1 MLKPG
6 ILTLDTN
13 NHAVR
18 GKSGVKTSE
27 FSEKKLIYPPPSPRE
42 ITPYIF
48 ASKIFTPYF
57 SLSLVEKISIILKN
71 LLYRSILIK
80 IKKLEILSHT
90 ISVH

>member
-27 FSEKKLIYPPPSPRE
+27 FSEKKLIYPPPPVSSLP
-42 ITPYIF
+42 IYLLPKYLPHIF
-48 ASKIFTPYF
+48 PSLWWKKFQ
-57 SLSLVEKISIILKN
+57 LSLERVS
-71 LLYRSILIK
+71 
-80 IKKLEILSHT
+80 
-90 ISVH
+90 